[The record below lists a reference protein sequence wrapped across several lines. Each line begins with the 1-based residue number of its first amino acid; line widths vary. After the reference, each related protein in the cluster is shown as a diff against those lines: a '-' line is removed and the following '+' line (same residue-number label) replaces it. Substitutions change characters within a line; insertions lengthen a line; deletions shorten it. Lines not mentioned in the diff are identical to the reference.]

1 MINDVLSHF
10 SLGVLSIGRLRS
22 TVLQVVYSLKV
33 RKSVRKDCSLHCR
46 TLPAS
51 NIPWLF
57 PSARSYQ
64 EGVYALRHC
73 GGMPPP
79 ENRFSMTGT
88 SSLAGRAAVLAR
100 CFRTGLLSL
109 RTVLGKWPARLSIGI
124 DGQTTSALGW
134 YKHRVCCG
142 SGAH

>member
-1 MINDVLSHF
+1 MSFPTFLLVSLPLDGFEVLCFRSF
-10 SLGVLSIGRLRS
+10 TASKYERAYERIAVYIAGLSLPRKYPDSFRLHDPIR
-22 TVLQVVYSLKV
+22 KV
-33 RKSVRKDCSLHCR
+33 SKPYD
-46 TLPAS
+46 
-51 NIPWLF
+51 I
-57 PSARSYQ
+57 
-64 EGVYALRHC
+64 

-100 CFRTGLLSL
+100 CFQTGLLSL